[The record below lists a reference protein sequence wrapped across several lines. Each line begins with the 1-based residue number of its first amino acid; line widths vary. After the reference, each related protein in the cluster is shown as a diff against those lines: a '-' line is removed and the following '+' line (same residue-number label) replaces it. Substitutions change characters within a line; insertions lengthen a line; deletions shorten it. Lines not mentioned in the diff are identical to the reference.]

1 VVFYLKKKSVLA
13 LRGGMQPSMIGKAM
27 QAAEVKPLR
36 TWRRCMEDDQYY
48 LIDKIDCYGNNNSL
62 D

>member
-1 VVFYLKKKSVLA
+1 
-13 LRGGMQPSMIGKAM
+13 MQPSMIGKAM
-27 QAAEVKPLR
+27 QATEVKPLW
-36 TWRRCMEDDQYY
+36 TWRSCKEDDQYY

>member
-13 LRGGMQPSMIGKAM
+13 LREGMQPLMIGKAM
-27 QAAEVKPLR
+27 QATEVKPLW
-36 TWRRCMEDDQYY
+36 TWRSCKEDDQYY
-48 LIDKIDCYGNNNSL
+48 LIDKIDWYGNNNSL